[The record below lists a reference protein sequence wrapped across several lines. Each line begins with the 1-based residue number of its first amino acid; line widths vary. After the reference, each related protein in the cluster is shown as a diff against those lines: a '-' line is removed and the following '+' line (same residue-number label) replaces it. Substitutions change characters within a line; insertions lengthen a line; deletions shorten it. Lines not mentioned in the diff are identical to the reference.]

1 MARTGESYMVARLKV
16 IEEHRSKAG
25 SPPQQDRAADV
36 QMAGLRAGIAQFER
50 NIRAAKTADVQ
61 MAGLRAGIAQFER
74 NIRAAKTADVQM
86 AGLRAGIAQFERNI
100 RAAKLGPRAASR
112 PGPSSR

>member
-1 MARTGESYMVARLKV
+1 MPHDKIKRAARARMARTGESYMVARLKV

-50 NIRAAKTADVQ
+50 NIRAAK
-61 MAGLRAGIAQFER
+61 
-74 NIRAAKTADVQM
+74 
-86 AGLRAGIAQFERNI
+86 
-100 RAAKLGPRAASR
+100 LGPRAASR
-112 PGPSSR
+112 PGPSS